1 MRILFMGETYRADAK
16 TWIDGIK
23 IASGLDID
31 TYELPKQGSRLSRII
46 SFSFKWFS
54 LLLNRG
60 PAYDIVLAERSTSYG
75 FLALFQRAKLRVVA
89 QQGATDLFPNTF
101 FSKNFKGWIQKQV
114 YRKSD
119 LIHAWGQTMLLH
131 MQSIGTDPS
140 KIIVGA
146 KGIDLSVFK
155 YEHFESKPVQPIHM
169 IVTRSLEL
177 YYRHDLIL
185 QAFSFLKKDNDGIK
199 LHIVGDGSQRQP
211 LEQLSNR
218 LGIADSVVFHGRL
231 DQNEL
236 VPLLKMSRI
245 YISAPST
252 EGFSSSLMEAM
263 ACGCIPIVT
272 DLPAN
277 RENITHRVNGYLF
290 ENGSS
295 TDLHH
300 CLQMVL
306 SNQSKCNSIS
316 VTNRLYAESNFDVSI
331 NMNHFW
337 NLYYNKLNEMRT
349 NQA

>member
-1 MRILFMGETYRADAK
+1 
-16 TWIDGIK
+16 
-23 IASGLDID
+23 
-31 TYELPKQGSRLSRII
+31 
-46 SFSFKWFS
+46 
-54 LLLNRG
+54 
-60 PAYDIVLAERSTSYG
+60 
-75 FLALFQRAKLRVVA
+75 
-89 QQGATDLFPNTF
+89 
-101 FSKNFKGWIQKQV
+101 
-114 YRKSD
+114 

-131 MQSIGTDPS
+131 MQSIGTDPL
-140 KIIVGA
+140 KIIVGT

-155 YEHFESKPVQPIHM
+155 FEHFESKPVQPIHM
-169 IVTRSLEL
+169 IVTRSLEW

-185 QAFSFLKKDNDGIK
+185 QAFSFLKKENDGIK

-277 RENITHRVNGYLF
+277 RENITHGVNGFLF

-295 TDLHH
+295 TDLLH

-316 VTNRLYAESNFDVSI
+316 VTNRLYAETNFDVSI
-331 NMNHFW
+331 NMKHFW

-349 NQA
+349 NPA